1 MEGRP
6 CDVTDAVRG
15 LVTVYNS
22 KRWLVPPEE
31 RKTLLSPRNP
41 LSSSICEGEWVRCR
55 HGLYRGDI
63 GLVCG
68 RDPFSETEAI
78 VAFIPRIPDKG
89 SSSVPKRKRLARPE
103 PQQWYADRANAM
115 WGVKVRKISDEEYQ
129 LKHETYKSGLILKHL
144 PPASVA
150 IANAPLDI
158 GPFLSATYV
167 SHLPFYSSLVLRC
180 AQNTIKVGQRVK
192 VLAGE
197 QQGLIGHPTDV
208 SDGVA
213 TVVLQTNDYTSFVV
227 SLCSLAIVYSPGD
240 HVKHRFADSRGIVSS
255 VDEEFR
261 TVTFIEKDTNKEV
274 CEIVSLCSMI
284 SISLQYLAHM
294 DAIEPYTPALNFFRI
309 TPGLWVHF
317 SGPTDTDRPRRR
329 GYITAVEDAHAVVID
344 ERTFTEVYEE
354 MF

>member
-103 PQQWYADRANAM
+103 PQQWYADRAKAM

-180 AQNTIKVGQRVK
+180 AQNTIKVGQWVK

>member
-6 CDVTDAVRG
+6 CDVADAVRD
-15 LVTVYNS
+15 LVTVYSS

-41 LSSSICEGEWVRCR
+41 LSRRICKGEWVRCR

-68 RDPFSETEAI
+68 RDPFSDTEVI

-89 SSSVPKRKRLARPE
+89 SSSVRKRKRSARPE
-103 PQQWYADRANAM
+103 PQQWSVDRAKAM
-115 WGVKVRKISDEEYQ
+115 WGEKVRKISDEEYQ

-158 GPFLSATYV
+158 GPFLSATYI
-167 SHLPFYSSLVLRC
+167 SKFSFYRSLVLRY

-213 TVVLQTNDYTSFVV
+213 TILLTNNDTSFVI

-284 SISLQYLAHM
+284 DIPLQYLAHM
-294 DAIEPYTPALNFFRI
+294 DAVEPYTPAFNFFQI

-317 SGPTDTDRPRRR
+317 SGPTDTDRPKRR
-329 GYITAVEDAHAVVID
+329 GYISAVEDAHAVVID
-344 ERTFTEVYEE
+344 ERTFTEVCEE